1 MLIEGKFAY
10 SIHVILPDGA
20 REPVRI
26 LRSGFIQGSLD
37 ALLGILTTY
46 ILHTTLTY
54 KSVSEERMR
63 HRRKKKTVAFLLLDG
78 GGSIYST
85 LVLL

>member
-10 SIHVILPDGA
+10 SIHVILPAGA

-46 ILHTTLTY
+46 ILHNPNLQIRIRGKNAPQTKEKNCRVFIT
-54 KSVSEERMR
+54 
-63 HRRKKKTVAFLLLDG
+63 
-78 GGSIYST
+78 
-85 LVLL
+85 